1 MERKNPISTSVHTC
15 TQVSHHLLL
24 RKSNCLFTGLSA
36 FGLTNPRPPNHYSQR
51 VLRSKPDKLKLFCG
65 FLHPQDKCRLFSI
78 HDLALVTP
86 SVPLLYSHHMVADIS
101 SDYPGYSLSCH
112 HALSTPALVPGQVL
126 LMLHLYQCPSPY
138 LILLQ
143 HHIGSHHS

>member
-86 SVPLLYSHHMVADIS
+86 SVPLLYSHHTWLQA
-101 SDYPGYSLSCH
+101 YPQIIQAILYPAIMPFPLQLWCLAKLYSCC
-112 HALSTPALVPGQVL
+112 TCTNVPV
-126 LMLHLYQCPSPY
+126 P
-138 LILLQ
+138 I
-143 HHIGSHHS
+143 